1 MALKNTERNIH
12 ANQERQPNSRRSLP
26 KLIPYL
32 LFLPAALLL
41 IVILIYPLLQTLY
54 MSFWRWPAL
63 DPSRVN
69 FVGFDN
75 YVRLFTRD
83 ERFLTSLAFTLK
95 FTVATIGLEFLLG
108 LAGALV
114 LERIRVWRGVVS
126 TIVIL
131 PYLVAPIAVGLT
143 WRLIWA
149 RDFGLANYLLSLVS
163 IGPINWLADGGA
175 AFWATVIT
183 EVWRST
189 PFVTLILL
197 AGLTTIPNE
206 LFDAS
211 RVDGAS
217 PWQVFR
223 NIKLPLLAP
232 SIAVALIFQT
242 IFKLRLFDLVF
253 TLTGGGPGN
262 DTTPL
267 GLLIQRTYFRSFEAG
282 YSSAISVVLLILGAL
297 VSIIY
302 IRLVYREVQY

>member
-1 MALKNTERNIH
+1 MALKKAERNTQAH
-12 ANQERQPNSRRSLP
+12 QERQPYSRRSLP

-54 MSFWRWPAL
+54 LSLWRWPLL
-63 DPSRVN
+63 DPSRVS

-83 ERFLTSLAFTLK
+83 ERFLTSLFFTLK
-95 FTVATIGLEFLLG
+95 FTVATIGLEFILG

-149 RDFGLANYLLSLVS
+149 RDFGLANYLLGLVS
-163 IGPINWLADGGA
+163 IGPINWLADGGP

-206 LFDAS
+206 LYDAS